1 MSRPR
6 PLGSSSWP
14 RSAPIKLRRVR
25 TVQLLLPVPDDTV
38 RPDGLGDVTD
48 ELRLAKS
55 KGLWGRRGLPSGLDG
70 CRGGGIVLGRE
81 ADVVGLVGRPGD
93 AIGLGDRPGDEGIGW
108 GGRLADVTGLDMG
121 TLLGIVGLVGRL
133 ADIAGPDMGT
143 LLGIVGLVGPPADAA
158 GFDTGTLLGIVGLDG
173 PPVDAAGFDTGTL
186 LGIVGLDGR
195 PMPKDKFGLGD
206 VGRGDTGRTDMA
218 GRGLWGSGGDAVGG
232 LVGMRS
238 PTGGCLLEGIAALG
252 RMGGLAGGLAKACD
266 MRGDLSSSGS
276 GISRAPWGCRT
287 WGMPGT

>member
-1 MSRPR
+1 M
-6 PLGSSSWP
+6 
-14 RSAPIKLRRVR
+14 R

-38 RPDGLGDVTD
+38 RPDGLGDATD

-55 KGLWGRRGLPSGLDG
+55 NGLWGRRGLPSGLDG
-70 CRGGGIVLGRE
+70 CCGGGMVLGRE

-93 AIGLGDRPGDEGIGW
+93 AIGLCDRPGDEGPGW
-108 GGRLADVTGLDMG
+108 DGRLADAIGLDMGTLLGMVGLVGRLAGVTGLDMG
-121 TLLGIVGLVGRL
+121 TLLGMVGLVGR
-133 ADIAGPDMGT
+133 
-143 LLGIVGLVGPPADAA
+143 PADTA
-158 GFDTGTLLGIVGLDG
+158 GFDK
-173 PPVDAAGFDTGTL
+173 GTL

-195 PMPKDKFGLGD
+195 PMPTDKFGLGD

-218 GRGLWGSGGDAVGG
+218 GCGLWGSGGDAVGG
-232 LVGMRS
+232 LVGMRC

-252 RMGGLAGGLAKACD
+252 RIGGLAGGLSSVCD
-266 MRGDLSSSGS
+266 MRGDLSSPGG

>member
-121 TLLGIVGLVGRL
+121 TLLGIVGLVG
-133 ADIAGPDMGT
+133 
-143 LLGIVGLVGPPADAA
+143 PPADAA
-158 GFDTGTLLGIVGLDG
+158 R
-173 PPVDAAGFDTGTL
+173 FDTGTL

-195 PMPKDKFGLGD
+195 PMPTDKFGLGD

-218 GRGLWGSGGDAVGG
+218 GCGLWGSGGDAVGG
-232 LVGMRS
+232 LVGMRC
-238 PTGGCLLEGIAALG
+238 PTGGCLLEGIAAPG
-252 RMGGLAGGLAKACD
+252 RIGGLAGGLSSVCD
-266 MRGDLSSSGS
+266 MRGDLSSPGG

>member
-121 TLLGIVGLVGRL
+121 TLLDIVGLVGRL

-173 PPVDAAGFDTGTL
+173 
-186 LGIVGLDGR
+186 R

-218 GRGLWGSGGDAVGG
+218 GCGLWGSGGDAVGG
-232 LVGMRS
+232 LEGMRS